1 MPYTKREWGWQD
13 REPAASLSGSAFRLL
28 PHLTSNRL
36 MNRAALYKASPQTL
50 AAIARMTVD
59 EVKEAL
65 AELVEREIILYDEE
79 NFCLFVVGYID
90 EAYVKEGQLKRDTT
104 VAALVKD
111 IARCADMSLYP
122 MLLKAYPELVE
133 LVPEPGAPR
142 RARRKGVRDQP

>member
-36 MNRAALYKASPQTL
+36 MNRAALYCASPKTL
-50 AAIARMTVD
+50 AAIARMPLG
-59 EVKEAL
+59 EVKKALDEL
-65 AELVEREIILYDEE
+65 AERKVILYDYDTY
-79 NFCLFVVGYID
+79 CLFVVDYIED
-90 EAYVKEGQLKRDTT
+90 VYIKKGRLKRDHS
-104 VAALVKD
+104 VRALVKD
-111 IARCADMSLYP
+111 LAQRSDMSLYP

-142 RARRKGVRDQP
+142 RARRKGVSDQP